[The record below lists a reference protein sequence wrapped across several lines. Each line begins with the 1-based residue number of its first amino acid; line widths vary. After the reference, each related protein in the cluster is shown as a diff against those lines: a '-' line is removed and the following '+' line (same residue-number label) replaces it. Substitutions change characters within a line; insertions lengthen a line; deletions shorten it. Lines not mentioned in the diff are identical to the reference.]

1 MNKNIEPLEIF
12 PWNDNFSTGIKII
25 DEQHQQLI
33 LLLNQLA
40 GTLVRDDQL
49 ETNRVFDELAD
60 YANYH
65 FETEEAIWLEY
76 FKDDSWLSSHQ
87 LAHFSFLPKVVEL
100 KEQDPNKPLNEIIE
114 GIVRFLIRWLAFHI
128 IDNDK
133 RMAFVVQHI
142 KQGKSLEE
150 AKSISDKKMN
160 GSIRLLIDTV
170 LTMYDSLSSRSLDL
184 MREKHKRQKA
194 EQKLNKA
201 NVQLRKINTKLKE
214 LAITDQLTG
223 LFNRRHFNSVFT
235 RELKRAYRNKSD
247 LSLIILDIDFFKKLN
262 DHHGHSEGDRVLT
275 QVSKKIKSF
284 CKRPTDYAFRL
295 GGEEFGILSANQEPQ
310 GLLDFAEIIRK
321 GIEELKI
328 ANTTSDISDVLTV
341 SIGTVTKVP
350 NETDTVEDY
359 MFIADMRLYK
369 AKKLGR
375 NRVVSSN

>member
-1 MNKNIEPLEIF
+1 MNE
-12 PWNDNFSTGIKII
+12 
-25 DEQHQQLI
+25 
-33 LLLNQLA
+33 
-40 GTLVRDDQL
+40 V
-49 ETNRVFDELAD
+49 
-60 YANYH
+60 
-65 FETEEAIWLEY
+65 
-76 FKDDSWLSSHQ
+76 
-87 LAHFSFLPKVVEL
+87 
-100 KEQDPNKPLNEIIE
+100 IE

-133 RMAFVVQHI
+133 RMAFVIQHI
-142 KQGKSLEE
+142 KEGKSLEE

-184 MREKHKRQKA
+184 MREKHKRHNA
-194 EQKLNKA
+194 EQKLNKT
-201 NVQLRKINTKLKE
+201 NLQLRKINTKLKE

-295 GGEEFGILSANQEPQ
+295 GGEEFGILSASQDPQ
-310 GLLDFAEIIRK
+310 GLSDFAEIIRK
-321 GIEELKI
+321 GIEDLKI
-328 ANTTSDISDVLTV
+328 ANTASDISDVLTV

-350 NETDTVEDY
+350 NETDTVDDY
-359 MFIADMRLYK
+359 MFIADMRL
-369 AKKLGR
+369 
-375 NRVVSSN
+375 